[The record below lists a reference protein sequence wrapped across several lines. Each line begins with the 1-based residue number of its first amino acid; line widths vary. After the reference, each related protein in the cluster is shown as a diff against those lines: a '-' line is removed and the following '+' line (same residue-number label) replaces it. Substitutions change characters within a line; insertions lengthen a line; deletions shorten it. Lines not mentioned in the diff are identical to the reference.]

1 MTITDGWQAMTDSE
15 RISAINDRIDMLL
28 ERVPDNPIYDE
39 KDSRSLLNYLQA
51 LRTLEE
57 IQGKKTRKEE

>member
-1 MTITDGWQAMTDSE
+1 MTNKE
-15 RISAINDRIDMLL
+15 RIAAIQNRIDTILQR
-28 ERVPDNPIYDE
+28 EADNPIYDE

-57 IQGKKTRKEE
+57 IQSKKTRKEE

>member
-1 MTITDGWQAMTDSE
+1 MTDSE

-39 KDSRSLLNYLQA
+39 KDSRSLLNYLQC
-51 LRTLEE
+51 LRMLEE
-57 IQGKKTRKEE
+57 KESRKTRKEE